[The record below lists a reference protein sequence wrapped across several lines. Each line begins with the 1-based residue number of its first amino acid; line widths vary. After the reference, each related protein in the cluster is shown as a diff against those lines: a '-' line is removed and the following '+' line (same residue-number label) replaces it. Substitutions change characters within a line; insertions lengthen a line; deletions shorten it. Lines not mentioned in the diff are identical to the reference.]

1 MNQRKAK
8 KLRNI
13 ARGAIA
19 NSEVAYDITEYVKNV
34 QVGFGVSLPM
44 KVCTATLKEDCQRAL
59 YKKLKKAS

>member
-13 ARGAIA
+13 ARGVIA
-19 NSEVAYDITEYVKNV
+19 NSEVAYDIAEYTKTV

-44 KVCTATLKEDCQRAL
+44 KVYIATLKKDCQRAL

>member
-1 MNQRKAK
+1 MRAVKAK
-8 KLRNI
+8 QLRKI

-44 KVCTATLKEDCQRAL
+44 KVYTATLKEDCQRAL

>member
-13 ARGAIA
+13 ARGAVK
-19 NSEVAYDITEYVKNV
+19 NSEVTYDITEYAKNV
-34 QVGFGVSLPM
+34 QAGFGVSLPM
-44 KVCTATLKEDCQRAL
+44 RVYTATLKEDCQRAL

>member
-13 ARGAIA
+13 ARGAIT
-19 NSEVAYDITEYVKNV
+19 NSEVTYDTTEYTKNV

-44 KVCTATLKEDCQRAL
+44 KVYTAALKEDCQRAL

>member
-13 ARGAIA
+13 ARGVIES
-19 NSEVAYDITEYVKNV
+19 NEVTYDISEYTKNV
-34 QVGFGVSLPM
+34 QVGFGVSLPV
-44 KVCTATLKEDCQRAL
+44 KVYTATLNKDSQRAL

>member
-8 KLRNI
+8 QLRNI
-13 ARGAIA
+13 ARGTIA
-19 NSEVAYDITEYVKNV
+19 NSEVAYDTTEYTKNV

-44 KVCTATLKEDCQRAL
+44 KVYTVTLNKDSQRAL

>member
-19 NSEVAYDITEYVKNV
+19 NSEVTYDTTEYTKNV

-44 KVCTATLKEDCQRAL
+44 KVYTATLKEDSQRAL